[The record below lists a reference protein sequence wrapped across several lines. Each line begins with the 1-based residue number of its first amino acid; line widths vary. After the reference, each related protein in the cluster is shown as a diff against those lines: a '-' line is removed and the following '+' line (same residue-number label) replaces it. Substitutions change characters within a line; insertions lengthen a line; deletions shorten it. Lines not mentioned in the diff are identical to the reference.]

1 MFYVVIVLQFL
12 LYTLFC
18 TVTIHKIIKNIITFL
33 SHIIFLCLFNAFYFF
48 YYYRKYIMLVLPC
61 TTSFIMYGMHP
72 TKMADL
78 RLCPPQ
84 KSFFSDPCSQDH
96 VQPCSIRVAKCP
108 SIMVLFFISAA
119 KNHLKLLQQ
128 DLTLHLNK
136 HPIFK

>member
-61 TTSFIMYGMHP
+61 TMSFIMYGMHP

-84 KSFFSDPCSQDH
+84 KSFFSLIPVHKRSRSSLFDTCSQM
-96 VQPCSIRVAKCP
+96 PLSKCP
-108 SIMVLFFISAA
+108 SIMVLFSISAA
-119 KNHLKLLQQ
+119 EKI
-128 DLTLHLNK
+128 T
-136 HPIFK
+136 